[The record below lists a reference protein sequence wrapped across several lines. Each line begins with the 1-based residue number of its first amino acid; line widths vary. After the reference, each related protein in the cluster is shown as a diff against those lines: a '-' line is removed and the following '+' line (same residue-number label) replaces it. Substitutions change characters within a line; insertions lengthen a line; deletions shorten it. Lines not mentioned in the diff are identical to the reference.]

1 MKISGLVAKM
11 EHEGTPAKQDKSGG
25 ENVSV
30 ESKLQGVFRKKK
42 TAVNTRCRPVRTGL
56 KYGTIPGDWKT
67 PASVFLLCFILLAVW
82 LDISFQSISL
92 LLLFLALLWVL
103 DARTTIG
110 DFEKL
115 NKIRYEAE
123 LANERN
129 ETAETA

>member
-1 MKISGLVAKM
+1 MKISGPAAKM
-11 EHEGTPAKQDKSGG
+11 EQEGTPAKQDKS
-25 ENVSV
+25 ENV
-30 ESKLQGVFRKKK
+30 ESKQQQGQGVFRQKKA
-42 TAVNTRCRPVRTGL
+42 AVNTRLPVNGR
-56 KYGTIPGDWKT
+56 KYSGHIPGEWKT
-67 PASVFLLCFILLAVW
+67 GTSMFLLGFILVTVW